1 MKTVL
6 YIALILESIVLG
18 YQTKS
23 IIQLRLDR
31 SECLA
36 FVSEGALK

>member
-1 MKTVL
+1 MKTAL
-6 YIALILESIVLG
+6 YIALILESLALG
-18 YQTKS
+18 YQTKA
-23 IIQLRLDR
+23 ITQLRLDR